1 MLLNF
6 ITWLFML
13 CFSVCLGIYAKKGW
27 TLFIHRECSAHF
39 FTWDLIII
47 SGICLINVYA
57 QFFSLFYKVGAVAN
71 WILLILIAVGFPV
84 IRREFKNLID
94 ISTKN
99 DWKKPVVLSA
109 ILLFMLYVS
118 SFPPDHYD
126 TALYHAQAIRW
137 IEEYGIVKGLGCLHG
152 RLAFNS
158 ALMPLQ
164 ALFGYRYLFGVE
176 VHSVNGFAGFILLS
190 WAVLSMHVWKDGKI
204 RISDA
209 MKVVCVFYMYTIV
222 KDISSPSTDLL
233 AVGIVIY
240 VFAKWLELIETD
252 QREVPYYI
260 YLCFFVL
267 YAMTLK
273 LSCAFLLVIA
283 VYPLVILIKDRRYK
297 LMGQGFAIGVGTIL
311 PFLIRNVVLSGWLL
325 YPVPFID
332 VFSVDWKLPLEKVI
346 REKDEITAWARVLND
361 VGKLNWKVSQWFPV
375 WFQAIGRLWRKV
387 FILSII
393 GQTAAVVRCMCL
405 IKGSRTDFYKI
416 SMLFIYLVE
425 FTICFTWFFTAP
437 SIRFGGIF
445 CTFPGVTLLGE
456 AFSGFFRKVPIQNTV
471 YGVGKNRM
479 TGRVFIALIL
489 CLIAGRTWIAIYSR
503 TANFLYPGSY
513 AEYPVT
519 SKEVDGVEFYYPI
532 EGDQTGYE
540 CFPAMLPGGE
550 YSFQLREWGNI
561 KGGFQAR

>member
-1 MLLNF
+1 M
-6 ITWLFML
+6 
-13 CFSVCLGIYAKKGW
+13 
-27 TLFIHRECSAHF
+27 
-39 FTWDLIII
+39 
-47 SGICLINVYA
+47 YA
-57 QFFSLFYKVGAVAN
+57 QLFSLFYKVGLAAN
-71 WILLILIAVGFPV
+71 LVLLILIVMGFPV
-84 IRREFKNLID
+84 IRRGFKNLID

-99 DWKKPVVLSA
+99 DWKKPIVLSA

-137 IEEYGIVKGLGCLHG
+137 IEEYGIIKGLGCLHG

-164 ALFGYRYLFGVE
+164 ALFGYQYIFGVE
-176 VHSVNGFAGFILLS
+176 LHSVNGFAGFVLLS
-190 WAVLSMHVWKDGKI
+190 WAVLSMHVWKDGRI

-209 MKVVCVFYMYTIV
+209 LKVVCVFYMYMIV

-240 VFAKWLELIETD
+240 VLTKWLELVETGQKD
-252 QREVPYYI
+252 ISYYI
-260 YLCFFVL
+260 YLCFFAL

-283 VYPLVILIKDRRYK
+283 VYPLVILIKDRCYK
-297 LMGQGFAIGVGTIL
+297 LMGQSLAIGFGIIL

-325 YPVPFID
+325 YPVPFMD

-361 VGKLNWKVSQWFPV
+361 VGKLDWKVSQWFPV

-393 GQTAAVVRCMCL
+393 GQIAAVVRCMCL
-405 IKGSRTDFYKI
+405 IKGSRTDFYKV
-416 SMLFIYLVE
+416 SMLSIYLVE

-456 AFSGFFRKVPIQNTV
+456 GFSRLFRERTIQNPV
-471 YGVGKNRM
+471 CRVRENR
-479 TGRVFIALIL
+479 
-489 CLIAGRTWIAIYSR
+489 IAG
-503 TANFLYPGSY
+503 
-513 AEYPVT
+513 
-519 SKEVDGVEFYYPI
+519 I
-532 EGDQTGYE
+532 E
-540 CFPAMLPGGE
+540 
-550 YSFQLREWGNI
+550 
-561 KGGFQAR
+561 GGFQVR

>member
-1 MLLNF
+1 
-6 ITWLFML
+6 ML
-13 CFSVCLGIYAKKGW
+13 CFSICLGIYARKGW
-27 TLFIHRECSAHF
+27 ILFIHKGCSEDF
-39 FTWDLIII
+39 FSWDLIVI
-47 SGICLINVYA
+47 SGLCLINVYA
-57 QFFSLFYKVGAVAN
+57 QFFSLFYKIEFVAN
-71 WILLILIAVGFPV
+71 LILLLFVAASLLIIRTELRDSIHLFGKNSRHKKIILV
-84 IRREFKNLID
+84 
-94 ISTKN
+94 
-99 DWKKPVVLSA
+99 A
-109 ILLFMLYVS
+109 ILLLMLYVS
-118 SFPPDHYD
+118 SFSPDHYD

-260 YLCFFVL
+260 YLCFLVL

-297 LMGQGFAIGVGTIL
+297 LMGQGFAIGVGIIL

-325 YPVPFID
+325 YPVPFMD

-361 VGKLNWKVSQWFPV
+361 VGKLNWNLSQWFPV
-375 WFQAIGRLWRKV
+375 WF
-387 FILSII
+387 
-393 GQTAAVVRCMCL
+393 
-405 IKGSRTDFYKI
+405 
-416 SMLFIYLVE
+416 
-425 FTICFTWFFTAP
+425 
-437 SIRFGGIF
+437 
-445 CTFPGVTLLGE
+445 
-456 AFSGFFRKVPIQNTV
+456 
-471 YGVGKNRM
+471 
-479 TGRVFIALIL
+479 
-489 CLIAGRTWIAIYSR
+489 
-503 TANFLYPGSY
+503 
-513 AEYPVT
+513 
-519 SKEVDGVEFYYPI
+519 
-532 EGDQTGYE
+532 
-540 CFPAMLPGGE
+540 
-550 YSFQLREWGNI
+550 
-561 KGGFQAR
+561 